1 LEQRDCSDRHPHE
14 KPKASQVCFAAVRVR
29 ARFSE
34 FTFDV
39 KRPTS
44 TQLDTIMKRRDFL
57 KTSLAAS
64 TLAALAPQ
72 TATAA
77 ADPKTAEREY
87 YEWRAYRLKA
97 GADHALLDV
106 YLEKA
111 AIPAL
116 NRLGSKPIGVFTE
129 IEPKEDPAV
138 FVPTVFVLIPHAS
151 LEAFAASAGKLHSD
165 EEHLKAGAEYL
176 QVAKKNPAFTR
187 IDTWLLHAFA
197 AMPKIDLPAYCR
209 ERKPRIFEVRTYE
222 SHSEVKAQKKV
233 DMFNAG
239 EVDVMRDVG
248 LGPIFFGQALVG
260 GNLPHL
266 TYLLSSETR
275 ELHKEHFSG
284 FGKDPRWKVLAADRQ
299 YADTV
304 SRSTSKFLQPTA
316 YSQI

>member
-1 LEQRDCSDRHPHE
+1 
-14 KPKASQVCFAAVRVR
+14 
-29 ARFSE
+29 
-34 FTFDV
+34 
-39 KRPTS
+39 
-44 TQLDTIMKRRDFL
+44 MKRRDFL

-64 TLAALAPQ
+64 AFATLAPSTASVAAEKGLAN
-72 TATAA
+72 
-77 ADPKTAEREY
+77 REY

-97 GADHALLDV
+97 GADSALLHG
-106 YLEKA
+106 YWEKA

-129 IEPKEDPAV
+129 IEPKEDPA
-138 FVPTVFVLIPHAS
+138 VFVLIPHAS

-176 QVAKKNPAFTR
+176 QVAKKNPAFAR
-187 IDTWLLHAFA
+187 IDSWLLHAFA
-197 AMPKIDLPAYCR
+197 GMPKIELPAYCR
-209 ERKPRIFEVRTYE
+209 ERKPRIFEARTYE

-260 GNLPHL
+260 NNLPHL
-266 TYLLSSETR
+266 TYLLSAETR
-275 ELHKEHFSG
+275 ELHKEHFAG
-284 FGKDPRWKVLAADRQ
+284 FGKDPRWKKLAADQQ

-304 SRSTSKFLQPTA
+304 SKSTSKFLQPTA